1 MRTEKKDTGIFVQ
14 TKTTAEGWKES
25 YKLLSAMVK
34 LTIHSELKEWEDEAL
49 RILRENDFDGFP
61 CDLPESAPLAAKDAR
76 ALIYAIMGTR
86 DYIKRND
93 ARNAALCAFQAGHIA
108 TRMGTRPFEKPA
120 KAGRRGLAN
129 LEKGRIQGQDRYSA
143 ARERHFD
150 WRHRSLE
157 MTGTTREI
165 AEKIAVQTKY
175 KAETI
180 RKALQKLRKKN
191 SSVGKIRA

>member
-1 MRTEKKDTGIFVQ
+1 MIMDSEIFPRGKQVSMPTKRGIKRMIEMFRNWNLESEIVYYEREAQNILANSKDELAREDAQNVLASAYLLRRYVEIDNAGACAMCGI
-14 TKTTAEGWKES
+14 
-25 YKLLSAMVK
+25 
-34 LTIHSELKEWEDEAL
+34 AL
-49 RILRENDFDGFP
+49 GR
-61 CDLPESAPLAAKDAR
+61 S
-76 ALIYAIMGTR
+76 GTR
-86 DYIKRND
+86 M
-93 ARNAALCAFQAGHIA
+93 LV
-108 TRMGTRPFEKPA
+108 RPFEGPA
-120 KAGRRGLAN
+120 RAGRRGLAN